1 MVTTKIS
8 KGVKKKAM
16 KTYLAKPNEVP
27 KKWYVIDATGKPL
40 GRLAAK
46 IAVILRGK
54 HKPQFTPNVD
64 TGDYVIVINA
74 EKVVL
79 TGKKLDKD
87 GYRYHTKYPGGLKFI
102 PYRRLLEKHP
112 EKAIEIAVRGMLPK
126 NRLRDRFMRKL
137 KVYRGPNHPHAA
149 QKPEVLEI

>member
-1 MVTTKIS
+1 
-8 KGVKKKAM
+8 M
-16 KTYLAKPNEVP
+16 KTYLAKPNEIP

-64 TGDYVIVINA
+64 TGDYVIVVNA

-87 GYRYHTKYPGGLKFI
+87 GYRYHTKYPGGFKFI

-112 EKAIEIAVRGMLPK
+112 EKAIEVAVRGMLPK
-126 NRLRDRFMRKL
+126 NKLRDRFMRKL
-137 KVYRGPNHPHAA
+137 KVYKGPNHPHAA

>member
-1 MVTTKIS
+1 
-8 KGVKKKAM
+8 M

-64 TGDYVIVINA
+64 TGDYVIVVNA

-79 TGKKLDKD
+79 TGKKLDND

>member
-1 MVTTKIS
+1 
-8 KGVKKKAM
+8 M

-87 GYRYHTKYPGGLKFI
+87 GYRYHTKYPGDLSSYHIADFLKSI
-102 PYRRLLEKHP
+102 RRRQL
-112 EKAIEIAVRGMLPK
+112 
-126 NRLRDRFMRKL
+126 RLRCAECFL
-137 KVYRGPNHPHAA
+137 KIG
-149 QKPEVLEI
+149 